1 MVKKINFARPMRSA
15 HNDWG
20 KYNEYENHL
29 LPIDEEELRKM
40 RSTQFRNR
48 ERRERRTGIL
58 IIGTLCSI
66 ILAIYFYAKLNY

>member
-1 MVKKINFARPMRSA
+1 MRSA